1 MKYHLSATG
10 LLNLFSKLVQA
21 GMLTEAE
28 LEDRVEPTTAEID
41 VDLTQPLIQAGPIP
55 GAPTIKWKF
64 KTDGWVFSSPVIA
77 ANAVFFGS
85 WDGHLYSV
93 DCGSGHLNWKFRT
106 GDVIRS
112 SPGIHEQHGLHR
124 KLGQIPL
131 CNRCDNGTSKVEIS
145 DQEGNLVHTC
155 RARRNRLFY

>member
-1 MKYHLSATG
+1 MPMNRHPISGQEAAADVRSGMSDRDLMTKYHLSATG

-28 LEDRVEPTTAEID
+28 VADRLAPATAEID
-41 VDLTQPLIQAGPIP
+41 VDLAKPLIEAEPIP
-55 GAPTIKWKF
+55 GAPVLKWKF
-64 KTDGWVFSSPVIA
+64 KTHGWVFSSPVIA

-112 SPGIHEQHGLHR
+112 SPAYMQRHRVHR

-131 CNRCDNGTSKVEIS
+131 CN
-145 DQEGNLVHTC
+145 
-155 RARRNRLFY
+155 